1 MSDPLDLS
9 KLRLAA
15 GGGRRVELTLT
26 LKPFEL
32 GGERYTVDPERV
44 PATLDIS
51 KTTGGGYAFRL
62 RFDARLTGPCMR
74 CLATAEPLFEV
85 EAREVSQ
92 PGGGD
97 ELQSPYVH
105 VTVLDINA
113 WSRDALALTVPTQ
126 ILCKDD
132 CAGLCAVCGADLNIA
147 GPDHVH
153 ESSPDPRWA
162 KLSEIRFDNPSG
174 PVKLPK

>member
-1 MSDPLDLS
+1 MSDTLDLAN
-9 KLRLAA
+9 LRLVA
-15 GGGRRVELTLT
+15 GEGRRVELTLT

-51 KTTGGGYAFRL
+51 KMTGAGYALRL

-74 CLATAEPLFEV
+74 CLAEAEPLFEV

-92 PGGGD
+92 PGGGED
-97 ELQSPYVH
+97 LESPYVQDS
-105 VTVLDINA
+105 VLDANA
-113 WSRDALALTVPTQ
+113 WARDALALTLPTQ

-132 CAGLCAVCGADLNIA
+132 CAGLCAVCGADLNSA
-147 GPDHVH
+147 GPDHSH

-162 KLSEIRFDNPSG
+162 KLSEIRFDN
-174 PVKLPK
+174 